1 MLELQR
7 RAKKERARQQRE
19 LEKAAAMRAILTPE
33 AKQRLA
39 NMRLVRPDLAS
50 SVEDYLI
57 RIVQTQNVRIPIT
70 DEELKALLN
79 KLIPSRRRMK
89 IERR

>member
-1 MLELQR
+1 MLELQG
-7 RAKKERARQQRE
+7 RAERERAREQRE
-19 LEKAAAMRAILTPE
+19 LEKAAAMRAILTPK
-33 AKQRLA
+33 AKERLA

-50 SVEDYLI
+50 RVEDYLL

-70 DEELKALLN
+70 DEELKALLT
-79 KLIPSRRRMK
+79 KLIPSKRRTK

>member
-7 RAKKERARQQRE
+7 RAESERAREQRA
-19 LEKAAAMRAILTPE
+19 LEKAAAMRAILTPK
-33 AKQRLA
+33 AKERLA

-50 SVEDYLI
+50 RVEDYLL

-70 DEELKALLN
+70 DKDLKALLT
-79 KLIPSRRRMK
+79 KLIPSKRRTK

>member
-7 RAKKERARQQRE
+7 RAERERAREQRA

-33 AKQRLA
+33 AKERLA

-50 SVEDYLI
+50 RVEDYLL

-70 DEELKALLN
+70 DEDLKALLT
-79 KLIPSRRRMK
+79 KLIPSKRRTK

>member
-7 RAKKERARQQRE
+7 RAERERAREQRA
-19 LEKAAAMRAILTPE
+19 LEKAAAMRAILTPK
-33 AKQRLA
+33 AKERLA

-50 SVEDYLI
+50 RVEDYLL
-57 RIVQTQNVRIPIT
+57 RIVQTQNVRIPIS
-70 DEELKALLN
+70 DKDLKALLA
-79 KLIPSRRRMK
+79 KLIPSKRRTK

>member
-7 RAKKERARQQRE
+7 RAERETAREQRE
-19 LEKAAAMRAILTPE
+19 LEKAAAMRAILTPK
-33 AKQRLA
+33 AKERLA

-50 SVEDYLI
+50 RVEDYLI

-70 DEELKALLN
+70 DEELKALLT
-79 KLIPSRRRMK
+79 KLVPSKRRTR

>member
-7 RAKKERARQQRE
+7 RAERETAREQRE
-19 LEKAAAMRAILTPE
+19 LEKAAAMRAILTSK
-33 AKQRLA
+33 AKERLA

-50 SVEDYLI
+50 RVEDYLI

-70 DEELKALLN
+70 DEELKALLT
-79 KLIPSRRRMK
+79 KLVPSKRRTK

>member
-7 RAKKERARQQRE
+7 RAERETAREQRE
-19 LEKAAAMRAILTPE
+19 LEKAAAMRAILTSK
-33 AKQRLA
+33 AKERLA

-50 SVEDYLI
+50 RVEDYLI

-70 DEELKALLN
+70 DEELKALLT
-79 KLIPSRRRMK
+79 KLVPSKRRTR

>member
-1 MLELQR
+1 MLELQG
-7 RAKKERARQQRE
+7 RAERERAREQRE
-19 LEKAAAMRAILTPE
+19 LEKAAAMRAILTPK
-33 AKQRLA
+33 AKERLA

-50 SVEDYLI
+50 RVEDYLL

-70 DEELKALLN
+70 DKDLKALLT
-79 KLIPSRRRMK
+79 KLIPSKRRTK

>member
-7 RAKKERARQQRE
+7 RAAEQKAKQQRE

-33 AKQRLA
+33 ARQRLA
-39 NMRLVRPDLAS
+39 NMRLVKPDLAS
-50 SVEDYLI
+50 RVEEYLI
-57 RIVQTQNVRIPIT
+57 RVVQTQNVKIPVD
-70 DEELKALLN
+70 DEELKALLR
-79 KLIPSRRRMK
+79 KLIPRKRRTK

>member
-1 MLELQR
+1 MLELQG
-7 RAKKERARQQRE
+7 RAERERARQQQE
-19 LEKAAAMRAILTPE
+19 LEKAAAMRAILTPK
-33 AKQRLA
+33 AKERLA

-50 SVEDYLI
+50 RVEDYLL

-70 DEELKALLN
+70 DEELKALLT
-79 KLIPSRRRMK
+79 KLIPSKRRTK

>member
-7 RAKKERARQQRE
+7 RAEKERARQQRE
-19 LEKAAAMRAILTPE
+19 LEKTAAMRAILTPE

-39 NMRLVRPDLAS
+39 NMRLVRPDLVS
-50 SVEDYLI
+50 RVEDYLI
-57 RIVQTQNVRIPIT
+57 RIVQTQNVKIPIT
-70 DEELKALLN
+70 DEELKALLS
-79 KLIPSRRRMK
+79 KLVPSRRRTK

>member
-7 RAKKERARQQRE
+7 RAERERAREQRA
-19 LEKAAAMRAILTPE
+19 LEKAAAMRAILTPK
-33 AKQRLA
+33 AKERLA

-50 SVEDYLI
+50 RVEDYLL

-70 DEELKALLN
+70 DEDLKALLT
-79 KLIPSRRRMK
+79 KLIPSKRRTK